1 MKKPETN
8 NLTAFIQGHNLNV
21 FQKADAVI
29 EFNKLLEYIEYIE
42 SEVKKCDLADVGERN
57 AAKIWGIMADPS
69 INKKTY
75 DRLAEV
81 YNDICDP
88 VNKGN
93 LPIRIDV
100 NYV

>member
-1 MKKPETN
+1 MNKDKEVILGYLKWLANRLSSSMAT
-8 NLTAFIQGHNLNV
+8 QLNG
-21 FQKADAVI
+21 ADVD
-29 EFNKLLEYIEYIE
+29 EYLEQQVD
-42 SEVKKCDLADVGERN
+42 SVDLADVGERN

>member
-1 MKKPETN
+1 MNKDKEVILGYLKWLANRLSSSMAT
-8 NLTAFIQGHNLNV
+8 QLNG
-21 FQKADAVI
+21 ADVD
-29 EFNKLLEYIEYIE
+29 EYLEQQVN
-42 SEVKKCDLADVGERN
+42 SVDLADVGERN